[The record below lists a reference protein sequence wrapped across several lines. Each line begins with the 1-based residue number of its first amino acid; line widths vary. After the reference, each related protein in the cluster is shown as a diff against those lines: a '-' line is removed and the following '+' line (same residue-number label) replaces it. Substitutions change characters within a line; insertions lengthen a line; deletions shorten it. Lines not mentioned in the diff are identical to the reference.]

1 MFLEVYHLIL
11 SKALDVLEFNFPFCY
26 TGVAMTIPDTQAAAK
41 VGPPGGLTQV
51 EGVGVATTIGQG
63 PPQGPPCPPVDHRP
77 GGEGVMKV
85 DTIRKASRSSNIAS
99 GKFRQPPGSM

>member
-1 MFLEVYHLIL
+1 
-11 SKALDVLEFNFPFCY
+11 
-26 TGVAMTIPDTQAAAK
+26 MTIPDTQAAARA
-41 VGPPGGLTQV
+41 GPPGGLTQV
-51 EGVGVATTIGQG
+51 EGVGVAIGQG
-63 PPQGPPCPPVDHRP
+63 PPQGPPCPPVVDHRP

>member
-1 MFLEVYHLIL
+1 M
-11 SKALDVLEFNFPFCY
+11 LEFNLPFCF
-26 TGVAMTIPDTQAAAK
+26 TGVAMTIPDTQAAARA
-41 VGPPGGLTQV
+41 GPPGGLTQV

-77 GGEGVMKV
+77 GGEGVMKGEV
-85 DTIRKASRSSNIAS
+85 DTVRKASRSSNIAS

>member
-1 MFLEVYHLIL
+1 M
-11 SKALDVLEFNFPFCY
+11 LEFNFPFCY

-41 VGPPGGLTQV
+41 VGPPEGLTQV
-51 EGVGVATTIGQG
+51 EGVEVATTIGQG
-63 PPQGPPCPPVDHRP
+63 PPQGPPCPPADHRP